1 MSFGNAI
8 LAWLAP
14 AGPRGV
20 GGGGGVRKREE
31 GPRPHDPSLGV

>member
-8 LAWLAP
+8 LGWLAP

-20 GGGGGVRKREE
+20 SGGVRKREE
-31 GPRPHDPSLGV
+31 GPSPHDPSLGV